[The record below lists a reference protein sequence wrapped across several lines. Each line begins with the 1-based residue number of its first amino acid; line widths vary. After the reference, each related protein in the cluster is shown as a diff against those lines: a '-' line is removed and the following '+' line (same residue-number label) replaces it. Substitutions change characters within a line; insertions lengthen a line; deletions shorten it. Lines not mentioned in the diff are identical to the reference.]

1 MPILPGQEEIRA
13 CLKIHS
19 RHWTPRFAVY
29 LAESKNRSSLE
40 FCLAYPLK
48 TRYTKTSLVTHHGG
62 I

>member
-13 CLKIHS
+13 CLKIYS

-48 TRYTKTSLVTHHGG
+48 TRYT
-62 I
+62 